1 MKKRW
6 QVLLSVV
13 LVMVFSV
20 SFSVPVFASELDE
33 LEGDVVYIT
42 SGEELDAYKVSEGQV
57 DLFSVSRASTGTFSD
72 TVAPFRTIIESSTCE
87 LEHLL
92 GTYDKEPAYNLFFDV
107 IGSYYSCTGYYVYYT
122 GVTADLR
129 SHVASPN
136 YNALLLSFST
146 SASHSVS
153 FYSSDLAFCRSNG
166 YPYWAVGP
174 SDHVSSIAD
183 LTPIALNRFNSTI
196 VPFTSLGG
204 SGAYS
209 IYYVQPFY
217 SYTRSLPIFSNQ
229 NMLTFSFTVSQF
241 SATYNS
247 HYGSLTPSDIQKQTD
262 TLTTGYDNSGME
274 STNSQLSSSLTE
286 YDNTESQ
293 VMDQSVQ
300 YIDAV
305 TFFDPTTH
313 LQLMSCITYT
323 STFLQDLFVALGDW
337 SVLVLIALSL
347 AFALMLIGW
356 FKYRS

>member
-20 SFSVPVFASELDE
+20 SFSVPVCASSSDTWLPLDPSGASATVNVSLSSSDYFKIAE
-33 LEGDVVYIT
+33 SSQYLRGSSSSS
-42 SGEELDAYKVSEGQV
+42 SGE
-57 DLFSVSRASTGTFSD
+57 
-72 TVAPFRTIIESSTCE
+72 
-87 LEHLL
+87 
-92 GTYDKEPAYNLFFDV
+92 
-107 IGSYYSCTGYYVYYT
+107 SYYYYT
-122 GVTADLR
+122 GQIRYYYWRLAYLASTSDTLFRARVNDLVV
-129 SHVASPN
+129 SSG
-136 YNALLLSFST
+136 SFSGDSYGSGVFLIGST
-146 SASHSVS
+146 SDVLLDQAVSVPFGGGTYYFDAGNDYIYLWYRVPVFYINSDSDFSASITYSYS
-153 FYSSDLAFCRSNG
+153 GTFYSTLG
-166 YPYWAVGP
+166 YV
-174 SDHVSSIAD
+174 DN
-183 LTPIALNRFNSTI
+183 LTDVVI
-196 VPFTSLGG
+196 
-204 SGAYS
+204 
-209 IYYVQPFY
+209 
-217 SYTRSLPIFSNQ
+217 NQ
-229 NMLTFSFTVSQF
+229 TQ
-241 SATYNS
+241 
-247 HYGSLTPSDIQKQTD
+247 QQTD

-274 STNSQLSSSLTE
+274 STNDKLSSSLTE

-323 STFLQDLFVALGDW
+323 STFLQNLFVALGDW